1 MRSTWTDSGYSDCD
15 YDAWKLQT
23 PEEYNGYTEK
33 NCVQCGD
40 LYDAPASDE
49 SKLCSYCMEENQE
62 AEEDELHQTAS

>member
-1 MRSTWTDSGYSDCD
+1 MD

-23 PEEYNGYTEK
+23 PEEYSGYTEK

-62 AEEDELHQTAS
+62 AEEENV